1 VSLSVP
7 SGFVDPLSLRQALLT
22 VIAPRLT
29 FNGALSVGKDLQSP
43 ATLTI
48 ASPSTVPLSINI
60 TSSDPG
66 RLLLYDRVSANGV
79 ASLTVTIPA
88 GATTSNGFSL
98 IGLASAG
105 TVSLNTA
112 SQPLGPS
119 TYDVNL
125 QPSGFIF
132 NSAATNAFANTSFL
146 VPIAASALN
155 PQTFAP
161 TATSALRPGVQPVA
175 VTVVSSDPSV
185 LDPGTASTFFTEN
198 TSQGSLQV
206 QAKSPG
212 TATLTIQAPPGFTMP
227 SSGATVTVTVR

>member
-60 TSSDPG
+60 SSDPG

-105 TVSLNTA
+105 TVNLNTA

-185 LDPGTASTFFTEN
+185 LDPGGGSTFFSEN
-198 TSQGSLQV
+198 NSQGSLQV